1 MDNLYTFLINPII
14 IEKMVFQY
22 RNVYMGILNII
33 IWPWFVMVWEYSV
46 TIGWTYVFI
55 YIAAV
60 YVWSVGSALRTE
72 FSGRTGLVSS
82 VTPRPDI
89 LLLAAAT
96 LHVGPCLHPSPVF
109 GPIYHH
115 SSCNLSKQGTQ
126 IERPTETLMLSVS
139 NPSHTPYI
147 PQFFRLKY
155 YLSSPKEFL
164 IFLKTH

>member
-1 MDNLYTFLINPII
+1 
-14 IEKMVFQY
+14 MVFQY

-82 VTPRPDI
+82 VTPRHPPAGRCDVTCRSLFTSLSCFWSYWSPFI
-89 LLLAAAT
+89 MQSIQTGHTDWETHRNLDALSIKPL
-96 LHVGPCLHPSPVF
+96 PYSLHPSIF
-109 GPIYHH
+109 SG
-115 SSCNLSKQGTQ
+115 LSITYPHQK
-126 IERPTETLMLSVS
+126 
-139 NPSHTPYI
+139 N
-147 PQFFRLKY
+147 F
-155 YLSSPKEFL
+155 
-164 IFLKTH
+164 